1 MSKTWRKTGPG
12 GDAWTKRLL
21 KKTLQ
26 DAFTPLPHGINP
38 PPAPTEPKNESL
50 GPKPAP
56 QGRAQLPPRG
66 PAPPS
71 GARLPPHPRTA
82 QVELSVSDGVGVLR
96 RLLDQ
101 LRRELHHPSEPPL
114 GHTRPRQAEPSRSEP
129 CPPRSARPRR
139 PEPSRRRPAPGS
151 SSAKW
156 RPRRAGKRGEVLGFG
171 FSSVT

>member
-1 MSKTWRKTGPG
+1 MSKTRRKTGPG
-12 GDAWTKRLL
+12 GDAWTKGLL
-21 KKTLQ
+21 KKNLQ
-26 DAFTPLPHGINP
+26 GAFTPLPHGINP

-71 GARLPPHPRTA
+71 GTQLPPHPRTA

-101 LRRELHHPSEPPL
+101 LRRELHHPSEPSL
-114 GHTRPRQAEPSRSEP
+114 GHSRPRQAEPSR
-129 CPPRSARPRR
+129 A
-139 PEPSRRRPAPGS
+139 RPAPPS
-151 SSAKW
+151 PAAHS
-156 RPRRAGKRGEVLGFG
+156 RAGAARPPAPPPRNGGRGGRGREGRCSALG
-171 FSSVT
+171 SVPSPEQ